1 MLVTSGITKSKRLYP
16 QWINKACAAK
26 VLRASTYQQVW
37 FKTREDLERKIV
49 TKDVSASEHTNATIG
64 LAMVI
69 IIVLHEAQFS
79 ALIKFSRD

>member
-1 MLVTSGITKSKRLYP
+1 MRSKNARC
-16 QWINKACAAK
+16 IN
-26 VLRASTYQQVW
+26 SVW

-49 TKDVSASEHTNATIG
+49 TKDVSVFEHTNATIG